1 MRREVAFVCVP
12 SVVGVP
18 AIAGVLA
25 IFSIHAIVV
34 GVFAVAGIP
43 AVDGVL
49 RKIFY
54 GRFFNKKYVH
64 TCESIYYV
72 MYHSGVT

>member
-1 MRREVAFVCVP
+1 MRIEVAFVCVP

-18 AIAGVLA
+18 AVAGVLA
-25 IFSIHAIVV
+25 VFSIHAVVV
-34 GVFAVAGIP
+34 GVFSVVGIP

-64 TCESIYYV
+64 TRTSIYYV